1 VTGWDDDERPGRD
14 FRPWRAG
21 SSAGDDVVEQ
31 DARQLPVLPWRP
43 PVIAV
48 VLAAA
53 GLLAG
58 FAAGYAA
65 GGWHARDSARVAR
78 SPAAAAGAP
87 AGALTESVSQCSA
100 QAGRT
105 LQLGV
110 QVTNQSAAA
119 VTLLRV
125 RPVLPLSG
133 LKTTAEAWGPC
144 GQLPAAGDTGGAALP
159 AGASTWFTVTF
170 RVLVKCP
177 AALPVQF
184 TLDYDQSGRAAA
196 IRLPGFADLGHVPYP
211 ACRHSP

>member
-1 VTGWDDDERPGRD
+1 M
-14 FRPWRAG
+14 
-21 SSAGDDVVEQ
+21 EQ
-31 DARQLPVLPWRP
+31 GARQLPIPAWRP

-48 VLAAA
+48 ILAAA

-65 GGWHARDSARVAR
+65 GDRHGRDSAAPVSR
-78 SPAAAAGAP
+78 SQAAARLLP
-87 AGALTESVSQCSA
+87 AGSLTQSASQCSA
-100 QAGRT
+100 QTGHA

-133 LKTTAEAWGPC
+133 LKATSQAWGTC
-144 GQLPAAGDTGGAALP
+144 GQLPAAADTPGNVLP

-170 RVLVKCP
+170 QVLGRCP

-184 TLDYDQSGRAAA
+184 TLDYDQSGRAAT
-196 IRLPGFADLGHVPYP
+196 IRLPGFADLGHVPYASCP
-211 ACRHSP
+211 PVTP